1 MVTIILAL
9 CIPVTAIVTG
19 FLTFKAVQL
28 GLKWQIET
36 KKEQLPTLKVNPI
49 APIIEAKQE
58 KEAVQQEKET
68 TSILQ
73 EWLNG
78 EESR

>member
-19 FLTFKAVQL
+19 FFVLKSIQL

-36 KKEQLPTLKVNPI
+36 KQEQIPTLQVNPI
-49 APIIEAKQE
+49 APIIKAKQE
-58 KEAVQQEKET
+58 KESMQQEKET
-68 TSILQ
+68 TSILH

>member
-19 FLTFKAVQL
+19 FLAFKGVQL
-28 GLKWQIET
+28 GLRWQIET
-36 KKEQLPTLKVNPI
+36 KQEQAPTLEVNPI

-58 KEAVQQEKET
+58 KEAIQQEKET
-68 TSILQ
+68 NSILS

-78 EESR
+78 E